1 MVQRILFTILCS
13 LVLVIQ
19 ASHLEYDGW
28 LNIELYHALDVHE
41 PQKFTSR
48 GNVTITSL
56 NSGASAVSQEPLTV
70 HERNQLRKLAE
81 ENRLYRLE
89 AHVLEADG
97 TRSKFLT
104 SSKACALAK
113 SQLAD
118 VLWVSLDHAGS
129 VTAVTQS
136 VNNGNT
142 DNCRDLT
149 ARDFEALD
157 DFNTDVYVK
166 PMESAPIPDTA
177 SFIQKMERERE
188 ARERGETK
196 DNRGFFAKYWMYIVP
211 VAILVLI
218 SGATNPEAA
227 GGQR

>member
-1 MVQRILFTILCS
+1 M
-13 LVLVIQ
+13 
-19 ASHLEYDGW
+19 
-28 LNIELYHALDVHE
+28 
-41 PQKFTSR
+41 
-48 GNVTITSL
+48 
-56 NSGASAVSQEPLTV
+56 
-70 HERNQLRKLAE
+70 
-81 ENRLYRLE
+81 
-89 AHVLEADG
+89 
-97 TRSKFLT
+97 
-104 SSKACALAK
+104 
-113 SQLAD
+113 
-118 VLWVSLDHAGS
+118 LWVSLDHAGS

-196 DNRGFFAKYWMYIVP
+196 DNRGFFAKYVS
-211 VAILVLI
+211 V
-218 SGATNPEAA
+218 
-227 GGQR
+227 R

>member
-1 MVQRILFTILCS
+1 MIRKILFTVLCN
-13 LVLVIQ
+13 LVFVLN
-19 ASHLEYDGW
+19 ATHLEYDGW
-28 LNIELYHALDVHE
+28 LNIELYHALDIHE
-41 PQKFTSR
+41 PHKFITR

-56 NSGASAVSQEPLTV
+56 NSGAVSLSQEPLTV
-70 HERNQLRKLAE
+70 HERNQFRKLAE

-97 TRSKFLT
+97 SRSKFLT

-129 VTAVTQS
+129 VTAITQS

-149 ARDFEALD
+149 TRDFEVLD
-157 DFNTDVYVK
+157 EFNTDVYVK
-166 PMESAPIPDTA
+166 PMENAPIPDTA
-177 SFIQKMERERE
+177 SFIQKLERERE

-196 DNRGFFAKYWMYIVP
+196 DTRGFFAKYWMYIVP
-211 VAILVLI
+211 VAILILI

>member
-1 MVQRILFTILCS
+1 MRKILFTLLCN
-13 LVLVIQ
+13 LVLVLHAQ
-19 ASHLEYDGW
+19 SHLEFDGW
-28 LNIELYHALDVHE
+28 LSIDLYHALDVHE
-41 PQKFTSR
+41 PQKFTPR

-56 NSGASAVSQEPLTV
+56 NSGAVTVSQESLTV

-104 SSKACALAK
+104 STKACALAK

-142 DNCRDLT
+142 NYCQDLT

-157 DFNTDVYVK
+157 TFNTDVYVK
-166 PMESAPIPDTA
+166 PMENAPIPDTA